1 MRSEFEF
8 IDHIKLKYALNRV
21 GDDCAV
27 LPKDDVADMV
37 VTADMLVEDIDFR
50 LDWTTPEFLGHK
62 ALAVSLSDIAAMGAT
77 PRWAMLSL
85 AVPEHLWNSDFFDEF
100 YKGWNLIAQKYN
112 VELVG
117 GDISKIESKLVI
129 DSTVGGELPKGT
141 AVLRSGAKPGD
152 GIFVTGELGGAAAG
166 LRLLEDG
173 VRYPAENGPSYDSLL
188 LHQLNPHPRVE
199 NGSLI
204 RTELNASAM
213 IDLSDGLSSDLSHIC
228 EASAVGA
235 RLSADSIPIDRKLKR
250 IFVERDEQFDMALN
264 GGDDFELLFTVDEK
278 NISAEKLSR
287 FHRIGEVT
295 ANVGVIELIVD
306 GAVRRLEPKGY
317 RHF

>member
-27 LPKDDVADMV
+27 LPKDNVADMV

-50 LDWTTPEFLGHK
+50 LDWTTPRFLGHK
-62 ALAVSLSDIAAMGAT
+62 ALAVSLSDIAAMGAE
-77 PRWAMLSL
+77 PKWAMLSM
-85 AVPEHLWNSDFFDEF
+85 AVPEHLWSTEFLDEF
-100 YKGWNLIAQKYN
+100 YTGWHLMAQKYN

-173 VRYPAENGPSYDSLL
+173 LRYPAENGSRYDSFL
-188 LHQLNPHPRVE
+188 LHQLTPHPHVV

-213 IDLSDGLSSDLSHIC
+213 IDLSDGLSSDLAHIC
-228 EASAVGA
+228 EASGVGA
-235 RLSADSIPIDRKLKR
+235 RLYADSIPIHRKLKR

-264 GGDDFELLFTVDEK
+264 GGEDFELLFTVDEK